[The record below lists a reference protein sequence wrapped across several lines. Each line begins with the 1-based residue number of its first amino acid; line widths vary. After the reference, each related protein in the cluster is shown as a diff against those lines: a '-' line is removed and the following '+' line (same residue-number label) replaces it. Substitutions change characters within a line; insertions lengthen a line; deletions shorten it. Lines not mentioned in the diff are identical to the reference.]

1 MGHGPLPLIT
11 EMITRRSFTKVLAA
25 SAALVALPL
34 RAQAELNIG
43 VGTFSYHNLSID
55 DMIAQLRAL
64 HVTQI
69 EMSRGEFMLFSKPEE
84 SLFRS
89 TKAKLDA
96 SGIECVSY
104 YTATIKDGEQLDNA
118 VRFAH
123 AIGAH
128 NITGDATGSILKEI
142 DQRCTK
148 EGLTFGIHNHYFKGQ
163 KFPYES
169 PDDVLQALATLSPT
183 VGSTADV
190 GQFTSCG
197 YDPVEAIRKLGPRL
211 KLVHLKDIQA
221 RDGEINV
228 LLGTGIAKIPEVMA
242 ELRRQKF
249 TGLVAVEY
257 EKEGPVENDMRQEVE
272 YARKLAR

>member
-1 MGHGPLPLIT
+1 MAASAVIASLPIP
-11 EMITRRSFTKVLAA
+11 A
-25 SAALVALPL
+25 SAALNV
-34 RAQAELNIG
+34 G

-55 DMIAQLRAL
+55 DMIVQLKAL
-64 HVTQI
+64 RISQI

-89 TKAKLDA
+89 TKEKLDSA
-96 SGIECVSY
+96 GIECVSY
-104 YTATIKDGEQLDNA
+104 YTATIKDRTDLDNA
-118 VRFAH
+118 VRFAK

-128 NITGDATGSILKEI
+128 NITGDATGPILGEI

-148 EGLTFGIHNHYFKGQ
+148 EGLTFGIHNHYFKGE

-169 PDDVLQALATLSPT
+169 PDDVLKALANLSST
-183 VGSTADV
+183 IGSTADV

-221 RDGEINV
+221 RDGEVNV
-228 LLGTGIAKIPEVMA
+228 LLGTGIAKIPEVMT

-249 TGLVAVEY
+249 RGLVAVEY
-257 EKEGPVENDMRQEVE
+257 EKEGPVEEDMRQEVE
-272 YARKLAR
+272 FARKLAGRSE

>member
-1 MGHGPLPLIT
+1 
-11 EMITRRSFTKVLAA
+11 MITRRSFTKALAA
-25 SAALVALPL
+25 SAALAALPL
-34 RAQAELNIG
+34 HAHTGLNIG
-43 VGTFSYHNLSID
+43 VGTYSYHNLSID
-55 DMIAQLRAL
+55 DMIAQLKAL
-64 HVTQI
+64 RIAQI

-84 SLFRS
+84 GLFRS
-89 TKAKLDA
+89 TKEKLDRA
-96 SGIECVSY
+96 GIQCVSY
-104 YTATIKDGEQLDNA
+104 YTATIKDRQDLDNA
-118 VRFAH
+118 VRFAK
-123 AIGAH
+123 AIGAR
-128 NITGDATGSILKEI
+128 NITGDATGPILGEI

-148 EGLTFGIHNHYFKGQ
+148 EGLTFGIHNHYFPGQ

-169 PDDVLQALATLSPT
+169 PDEVLKALASLSST

-197 YDPVEAIRKLGPRL
+197 YDPVDALRKLGPRL

-221 RDGEINV
+221 RDGEVNV

-257 EKEGPVENDMRQEVE
+257 EKEGPVEDDMRQEEE
-272 YARKLAR
+272 YARKLAG

>member
-1 MGHGPLPLIT
+1 
-11 EMITRRSFTKVLAA
+11 MITRRSFAKTLAA
-25 SAALVALPL
+25 SATLVMLPI
-34 RAQAELNIG
+34 RVRFGLNIG
-43 VGTFSYHNLSID
+43 VGTYSYHNLSLD
-55 DMIAQLRAL
+55 DMIVQLKAL
-64 HVTQI
+64 RIGQI

-89 TKAKLDA
+89 TKEKLDRA
-96 SGIECVSY
+96 GIQCVSY
-104 YTATIKDGEQLDNA
+104 YTATIKDSQDLDHA
-118 VRFAH
+118 VRFAK

-128 NITGDATGSILKEI
+128 NITGDATGTILGAI

-148 EGLTFGIHNHYFKGQ
+148 EGLTFGIHNHYFPGE

-169 PDDVLQALATLSPT
+169 PDDVLKALATLSPT
-183 VGSTADV
+183 VGATADV

-197 YDPVEAIRKLGPRL
+197 YDSVEALRKLGPRL
-211 KLVHLKDIQA
+211 KLVHLKDIKA
-221 RDGEINV
+221 PNGEVNV

-257 EKEGPVENDMRQEVE
+257 EKEGSVEEDMRKEVE
-272 YARKLAR
+272 FARKLAAPS